1 MERRKAKK
9 VYLTGFENVYSFL
22 KAGKI
27 LNKDWRT
34 VKKMCEK
41 NNIEVLE
48 VNKRYYLTDTQI
60 KQLQEL

>member
-9 VYLTGFENVYSFL
+9 VYLTGLECVHSFL
-22 KAGKI
+22 QAGKI

-34 VKKMCEK
+34 VKKMCER

>member
-9 VYLTGFENVYSFL
+9 VYLTGLENVHSFL

-34 VKKMCEK
+34 VKKMCER
-41 NNIEVLE
+41 NNIEVL
-48 VNKRYYLTDTQI
+48 VI
-60 KQLQEL
+60 V